1 MNRSLLPGE
10 RDCGT
15 IGTHTIGRY
24 LARAQADIR
33 DSEESMFT
41 AEQVQSLNELERE
54 VYEFVMRNQSRVQ
67 YMRIRAAKWGATGI
81 RNSN

>member
-1 MNRSLLPGE
+1 MSRSLLPGE
-10 RDCGT
+10 RDYGT
-15 IGTHTIGRY
+15 IGIHTIGRY
-24 LARAQADIR
+24 LARVQADIR
-33 DSEESMFT
+33 DSEETMFT

>member
-1 MNRSLLPGE
+1 
-10 RDCGT
+10 
-15 IGTHTIGRY
+15 
-24 LARAQADIR
+24 
-33 DSEESMFT
+33 MFT
-41 AEQVQSLNELERE
+41 AEQVQSLNELEWE